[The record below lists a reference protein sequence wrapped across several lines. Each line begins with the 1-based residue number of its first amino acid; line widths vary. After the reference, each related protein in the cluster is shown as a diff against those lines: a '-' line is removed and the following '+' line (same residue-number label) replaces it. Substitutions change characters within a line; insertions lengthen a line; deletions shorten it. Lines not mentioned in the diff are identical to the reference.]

1 MVHWS
6 YHWSPLEPTCSRPL
20 RPTAPTQQAGFA
32 GAVILVAGLDAQPQS
47 VAAAAAAPARAL
59 RARPD
64 RASRASTASTSA
76 PNASSRLRL
85 IAWSPPSLS
94 GLSRFGAET
103 PLLPRCLQQFPCP
116 QQVCLIL
123 ISLFLNLYPPDRRH
137 RFYKCF
143 FCLLPLAHRLC
154 PPASTCLS
162 FHCPVLRNLAG
173 RILPTC
179 LLPPPVFYIQPPLST
194 TTTKTST
201 QAYPPFLS
209 SQTLVANN
217 QSSRHWPS
225 LSCIASSVSR
235 PLSRHPLRC
244 RHRRPR
250 PSNPIPISPSCLPPP
265 TMTTSLLHHSLRWPL
280 LCAA

>member
-32 GAVILVAGLDAQPQS
+32 GAVILVAGLDGQPQS

-59 RARPD
+59 RAHPD
-64 RASRASTASTSA
+64 RASRASTSA
-76 PNASSRLRL
+76 PNASSSLRL

-116 QQVCLIL
+116 QQVCLVL

-137 RFYKCF
+137 RFYKCV

-154 PPASTCLS
+154 PRHPPVCPPTVLYFETSLVAFCQPASFLLLS
-162 FHCPVLRNLAG
+162 S
-173 RILPTC
+173 TSS
-179 LLPPPVFYIQPPLST
+179 LLSRPPPQRLRRKLTRLFSPHRRW
-194 TTTKTST
+194 
-201 QAYPPFLS
+201 
-209 SQTLVANN
+209 SQTIKAVGPGQAC
-217 QSSRHWPS
+217 H
-225 LSCIASSVSR
+225 A
-235 PLSRHPLRC
+235 
-244 RHRRPR
+244 
-250 PSNPIPISPSCLPPP
+250 
-265 TMTTSLLHHSLRWPL
+265 
-280 LCAA
+280 